1 MSGAAPA
8 RLRTRILTIS
18 SSADSPVMSLRRHV
32 DGGGASRKALQLARL
47 VGTDRE
53 PVRSDPYTA
62 GTRRRL
68 LVAGQRPAGAAPDHR
83 GQPEDPRPARCAAQ
97 DEHLLL
103 WRGRAGP
110 RVHIAGYS
118 CAPGASTRC
127 VPSVAYPSEYSTY
140 IRPRNQPLSRVPLW
154 APTRHGH
161 LRDEPA
167 LHQDRGARP
176 GWWPG
181 GTAWVCA
188 PRNRHRGRACSYLW
202 GAPGSRSTY
211 VKRCVRRVNC

>member
-1 MSGAAPA
+1 MLAIVNLFSNGGSSHKTRCGTQNTQNQDTANLLQTPFDERNLGPAGHGCMSGAAPA
-8 RLRTRILTIS
+8 RLRTRILITS

-32 DGGGASRKALQLARL
+32 DGGGASRKVLQLVRL

-53 PVRSDPYTA
+53 PLRSDPSTA

-127 VPSVAYPSEYSTY
+127 VPSV
-140 IRPRNQPLSRVPLW
+140 
-154 APTRHGH
+154 
-161 LRDEPA
+161 
-167 LHQDRGARP
+167 
-176 GWWPG
+176 
-181 GTAWVCA
+181 
-188 PRNRHRGRACSYLW
+188 
-202 GAPGSRSTY
+202 
-211 VKRCVRRVNC
+211 